1 MNISQG
7 TKLGRYEIRS
17 RLGSGGMGE
26 VYLAQD
32 TELARTVALKILPAE
47 FTTDQKRL
55 QRFFQEARAAS
66 SLNHPNILTIYEIGQ
81 ADSSRFI
88 VTEFIDGETLRRR
101 ISRSTVIITE
111 ALDVAIQVASA
122 LSAAHAAGIVHRDI
136 KPENIMVR
144 RDGIVKV
151 LDFGLAKLTEPQQT
165 ANEIDTSAP
174 TKALIKTEPGV
185 VMGTTQYMSP
195 EQARGLRVDERT
207 DIWSLGVVLY
217 ELVAGIMPFKG
228 QTASDTIA
236 SILKT
241 EQRPLSSLVAEV
253 PAEMERI
260 VSKALEKEAGD
271 RYQTSKDLLVDLR
284 HLKKRVDFEAE
295 LERSREP
302 ESTAQNQQIAPDTRD
317 VEPARPTSSVEYI
330 VSHVK
335 QHKRIFALA
344 TFAVLVA
351 AIGLSYWLFTRP
363 TTNAAPI
370 ESIAVMPFI
379 NESGNADNEYLSDG
393 MTESLIGSLSQLPRL
408 SVKARASVF
417 RYKGK
422 AVDPHTV
429 GLELSVQAVLLGRVT
444 ARGEMLTLS
453 LELVDARTEN
463 VIWSEQ
469 YNRRQADLV
478 SLQSEIA
485 RDVAN
490 KLRVKLSGS
499 DEQKLTKNYTA
510 NGEAYQLYLKG
521 QYEWNKHTQADL
533 QRGIEYFNQAIEVDP
548 NYALAYSGLADSYGV
563 LGNNYLPPNEAF
575 PKAKAYAAKALAID
589 DTLAEAHT
597 SMGAVR
603 LFYDW
608 NWAEAEKELKRA
620 QTLNPNETS
629 AHDLYSAYFEVMGQS
644 GEAQAE
650 GKRAQ
655 ELDPLSPMMNTDI
668 GIDSYYWR
676 RYDEA
681 IAQLEKTI
689 HLEQRYVLAWAYL
702 GQAYE
707 QKKMYAQAIETFQ
720 KGMTQAE
727 RHPQL
732 LASLGHA
739 YALAGERDKALKALD
754 ELREMSKQR
763 YISPYSFAV
772 IYAGLDDKEQAFAWL
787 NKAYQDRSFFLI
799 WLKVE
804 PQFDSLRDDPRF
816 QGLLRSIGLPQ

>member
-1 MNISQG
+1 
-7 TKLGRYEIRS
+7 
-17 RLGSGGMGE
+17 MGE
-26 VYLAQD
+26 VYLAED

-88 VTEFIDGETLRRR
+88 VTEFIDGETLRHR
-101 ISRSTVIITE
+101 ISRSTVPITE

-165 ANEIDTSAP
+165 ANAIDTSAP
-174 TKALIKTEPGV
+174 TKVLIKTEPGL
-185 VMGTTQYMSP
+185 VMGTAQYMSP
-195 EQARGLRVDERT
+195 EQARGLAVDERT

-217 ELVAGIMPFKG
+217 EIVSGIAPFKG

-241 EQRPLSSLVAEV
+241 EHLPLSSPVAEV

-284 HLKKRVDFEAE
+284 HLKKRIDFEAE
-295 LERSREP
+295 LGRSHPP
-302 ESTAQNQQIAPDTRD
+302 ESTSHNQQVALDTRE
-317 VEPARPTSSVEYI
+317 VEPARTTSSVEYV
-330 VSHVK
+330 VSRIR

-344 TFAVLVA
+344 TLAVLLAV
-351 AIGLSYWLFTRP
+351 GLSYWFFTRSA
-363 TTNAAPI
+363 TNAAPI

-408 SVKARASVF
+408 SVKARTSVF

-429 GLELSVQAVLLGRVT
+429 GLELSVQAVLLGRIT
-444 ARGEMLTLS
+444 ERSEMLTLS

-469 YNRRQADLV
+469 YNRRQSDLV

-485 RDVAN
+485 RDVSN
-490 KLRVKLSGS
+490 KLRVKLSGA
-499 DEQKLTKNYTA
+499 DEQKLAKNYTA

-597 SMGAVR
+597 SMCAVR

-629 AHDLYSAYFEVMGQS
+629 AHDLYSAYFEVMGQPD
-644 GEAQAE
+644 EAQAE

-689 HLEQRYVLAWAYL
+689 HLEQRYVLAWVYL

-739 YALAGERDKALKALD
+739 YALSGERDKALKALD

-772 IYAGLDDKEQAFAWL
+772 VYAGLGDKEQAFGWL
-787 NKAYQDRSFFLI
+787 DKAYQDRSFFLI

-804 PQFDSLRDDPRF
+804 PQFDSLREDP
-816 QGLLRSIGLPQ
+816 